1 MSKRSTPSD
10 FDEAVEEVVLRLAAG
25 EVVTYGWVALE
36 AGFPGRHRGVGTF
49 LARKYR
55 GPNWWRVVG
64 SGGRLRAP
72 NVGEQAER
80 LRAEGVRVV
89 DFKVLGPVKR
99 PS

>member
-1 MSKRSTPSD
+1 MTEPPSASD
-10 FDEAVEEVVLRLAAG
+10 FDEAVEEVIVRLGRG

-49 LARKYR
+49 LARRYG
-55 GPNWWRVVG
+55 GPNWWRVVD

-72 NVGEQAER
+72 SVSDQAQR
-80 LRAEGVRVV
+80 LRAEGVQVV
-89 DFKVLGPVKR
+89 DDKVRGTVKR

>member
-1 MSKRSTPSD
+1 MSEQPTPSD
-10 FDEAVEEVVLRLAAG
+10 FDEAVAEVVLHLAVG

-55 GPNWWRVVG
+55 GPNWWRVVDA
-64 SGGRLRAP
+64 GGRLRAP
-72 NVGEQAER
+72 DVGEQTKR

-89 DFKVLGPVKR
+89 DGKVLGPVKR
-99 PS
+99 P